1 MPRDPSSNDRSAK
14 VNRDTVPGR
23 CLRFHRTTFIASTTL
38 LIDAVSR
45 KTDRRDTARALV
57 SFETS
62 QQNQLVK
69 PVSGLATVRPSDGH
83 QGYTD
88 GERAQRVALL

>member
-1 MPRDPSSNDRSAK
+1 M
-14 VNRDTVPGR
+14 
-23 CLRFHRTTFIASTTL
+23 ASVTL

>member
-45 KTDRRDTARALV
+45 KNRPSGYRSRSRFFRNIAT
-57 SFETS
+57 
-62 QQNQLVK
+62 NQLVK